1 MSSRVVD
8 RIQKYSGIAFGGFV
22 VLHLC
27 APHAGALLGPNVVDD
42 VVMIGR
48 TLYHQPYIEYA
59 CIGGSLS
66 VHIISSIYKRMKRG
80 TSKRVSAQNKTGW
93 VLIPLL
99 FGHTLIHRVI
109 PAMDVKPI
117 RSLSPSEL
125 SYAHYVG
132 HALTTRPLF
141 SIIGYTSLTALV
153 IYHGLVG
160 LMVKRKK
167 VKHAVTVNIA
177 VIGIGLARIA
187 NGYTPDFM
195 TGRYEAVYN
204 QLRI

>member
-1 MSSRVVD
+1 
-8 RIQKYSGIAFGGFV
+8 
-22 VLHLC
+22 
-27 APHAGALLGPNVVDD
+27 
-42 VVMIGR
+42 MIGR

-59 CIGGSLS
+59 WIGGSLT
-66 VHIISSIYKRMKRG
+66 VHILSSIYKRIKKGKGKRI
-80 TSKRVSAQNKTGW
+80 SAQNKSGW

-99 FGHTLIHRVI
+99 FGHTLVHRII
-109 PAMDVKPI
+109 PAMDMKPI
-117 RSLSPSEL
+117 QSLSPSEL

-132 HALTTRPLF
+132 HALTTRPIF

-160 LMVKRKK
+160 LMFKPKK
-167 VKHAVTVNIA
+167 VKRAVTVNIA
-177 VIGIGLARIA
+177 FIGIGLARIA

-195 TGRYEAVYN
+195 TSRYEAVYS

>member
-8 RIQKYSGIAFGGFV
+8 RIQKYSGIAFGGFI

-42 VVMIGR
+42 VV
-48 TLYHQPYIEYA
+48 YA
-59 CIGGSLS
+59 WIGGSLS

>member
-59 CIGGSLS
+59 WIGGSLS

>member
-42 VVMIGR
+42 VV
-48 TLYHQPYIEYA
+48 YA
-59 CIGGSLS
+59 WIGGSLS

>member
-1 MSSRVVD
+1 
-8 RIQKYSGIAFGGFV
+8 
-22 VLHLC
+22 
-27 APHAGALLGPNVVDD
+27 
-42 VVMIGR
+42 MIGR

-59 CIGGSLS
+59 WIGGSLS